1 MNNMM
6 MNPMMMFQRMFGNN
20 TSNLNP
26 MMQMMQQVMGNNNG
40 QMPSLNQTQFKQF
53 LPNISEDQLKQLA
66 IQAKNQGMSEDEI
79 AKGLNFIKGLM
90 K

>member
-6 MNPMMMFQRMFGNN
+6 MMFQKMFGNN

-26 MMQMMQQVMGNNNG
+26 MVQMMQRVMTNNNG

-66 IQAKNQGMSEDEI
+66 VQAKNQGMSEEEI